1 MKEGMKTGEEGVELI
16 KHFEG
21 CHLKA
26 YLCPANVW
34 TIGYGHTRGVLPD
47 DEIDQ
52 EAAERLLKEDLE
64 EFEGYVRELV
74 EYDLTQNQFDALV
87 AWTYNLGPGNL
98 KESTLLNRVNYGPIS
113 DVPTQI
119 KRWTKSGGKE
129 LAGLVRRRNAEA
141 LLWEGRDWRDFDPSC
156 YSLL

>member
-1 MKEGMKTGEEGVELI
+1 MEKVLKTSEEGVALI

-21 CHLKA
+21 CELTA

-34 TIGYGHTRGVLPD
+34 TIGYGHTASVSEGDVIT
-47 DEIDQ
+47 E
-52 EAAERLLKEDLE
+52 EEAERLLKEDLE

-119 KRWTKSGGKE
+119 KRWTKANGKE
-129 LAGLVRRRNAEA
+129 LAGLVKRRAAEA
-141 LLWEGRDWRDFDPSC
+141 ALWEGHDWREGV
-156 YSLL
+156 